1 MGFEQLVAKLDKSR
15 MLDLILSEPDELEMY
30 YEKYGGVE
38 LPERVREVAFPRDL
52 DSIVF
57 TGMGGSAIVG
67 DFARG
72 LLLDRASAA
81 IEVVRDF
88 KLPLHVGKGDVLVAV
103 SYSGNTVETLRCAKE
118 GVERGCYLVAVT
130 SGGLLERYASKLGA
144 AVYKLPTGR
153 PPRTA
158 LAPMLDAALR
168 ILERLNLPAPTPKSS
183 TSGARRV
190 IEEFKADP
198 LGCLPASIAARIKGS
213 VPLIYTYQPYSPV
226 GFRFKTQVNEN
237 AKYHAFF
244 AELPEADHNEIMGW
258 EGLLTAKYHPVLIR
272 GSEESGEIAAIL
284 DFWKQVF
291 KERGIDSSELRS
303 SGGGR
308 LSELLELLVSV
319 DLASY
324 VLALLLEVDPT
335 PVNIISRLKRA
346 LDERLNIEKR
356 VITELEL

>member
-1 MGFEQLVAKLDKSR
+1 MSFEQLVAKLDKSR
-15 MLDLILSEPDELEMY
+15 MLDLILSEPDELETY
-30 YEKYGGVE
+30 HEKYSGVA
-38 LPERVREVAFPRDL
+38 LPERVQGVALPRDL
-52 DSIVF
+52 DNVVF

-72 LLLDRASAA
+72 LLLDKVSAS

-88 KLPLHVGKGDVLVAV
+88 KLPLYVGKGDVLVAV

-158 LAPMLDAALR
+158 LAPMLAAALR
-168 ILERLNLPAPTPKSS
+168 ILEQLNLPVPAPKSS
-183 TSGARRV
+183 TSSARRV
-190 IEEFKADP
+190 IEEFKANP
-198 LGCLPASIAARIKGS
+198 LSCLAASIAARIKGS

-258 EGLLTAKYHPVLIR
+258 EGSLAGKYHPVLIR
-272 GSEESGEIAAIL
+272 GSEESSEIAAIL

-324 VLALLLEVDPT
+324 VLALLLGVDPT
-335 PVNIISRLKRA
+335 PVNTISRLKRA
-346 LDERLNIEKR
+346 LDERLNLEER
-356 VITELEL
+356 VITELGL